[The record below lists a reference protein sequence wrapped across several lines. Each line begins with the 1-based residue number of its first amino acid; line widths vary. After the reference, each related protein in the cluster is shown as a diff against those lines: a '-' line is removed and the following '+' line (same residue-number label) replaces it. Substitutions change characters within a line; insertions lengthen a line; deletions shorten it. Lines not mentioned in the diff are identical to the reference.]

1 MQNYFLKK
9 NVLVPY
15 LGIVVALCFLGI
27 SFASAEEDTSPVEVL
42 APESIPTETLVT
54 DPPVSE
60 SMVSSTESVPEVI
73 VETIPVAEEISHEE
87 AVPLV
92 VSPAPVYYNLPRVIG
107 TGPTGVPKPLASLT
121 MPRLIPPSLEQGV
134 LGEKITVIDALIQET
149 KRGQKSQKVV
159 DLQNELKALGF
170 FPKTVVSSGLYGP
183 VTDAAVKKYLAEKI
197 VDIDEFIGKVHLGEK
212 SDAVKQLQNALKAHG
227 EFSKAIP
234 STGWYG
240 PVTEAAVKKYLA
252 NKK

>member
-27 SFASAEEDTSPVEVL
+27 SFASAEDTTPIEAV
-42 APESIPTETLVT
+42 APESISTETLVT
-54 DPPVSE
+54 DPLVSE
-60 SMVSSTESVPEVI
+60 SMVSSTESVPEVT
-73 VETIPVAEEISHEE
+73 VEIAPIQEERAHEE
-87 AVPLV
+87 SVPL
-92 VSPAPVYYNLPRVIG
+92 VSPAPVYYNLLRVIG
-107 TGPTGVPKPLASLT
+107 TGPTGVPKPLANLT
-121 MPRLIPPSLEQGV
+121 MPRLVPPSPEQVV
-134 LGEKITVIDALIQET
+134 LGEKITVIDALIKET

-159 DLQNELKALGF
+159 DLQNELKGLGF
-170 FPKTVVSSGLYGP
+170 FPKRVVSSGLYGP
-183 VTDAAVKKYLAEKI
+183 VTDAAVKKYLSEKI
-197 VDIDEFIGKVHLGEK
+197 IDIDELIAKVHGGEK
-212 SDAVKQLQNALKAHG
+212 SDAVRQLQNALKSHG

-240 PVTEAAVKKYLA
+240 PATDAAVKKYLA